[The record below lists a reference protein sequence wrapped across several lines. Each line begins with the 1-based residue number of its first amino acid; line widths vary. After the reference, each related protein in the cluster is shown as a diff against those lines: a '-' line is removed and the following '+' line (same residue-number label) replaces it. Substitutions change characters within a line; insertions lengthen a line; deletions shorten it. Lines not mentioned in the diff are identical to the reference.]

1 MRLLSIT
8 AGAGAMY
15 CGSCL
20 RDNALAAELMQRGHD
35 VSLLPIYTPTRTDEP
50 NVSEHRVFFGGISV
64 YLQQHMPLFRRTPAI
79 LDKLFDSP
87 ALLRAVSGGA
97 MASVDPRFLG
107 EMTVSML
114 RGEDGHQKKEID
126 KLLAWL
132 VAQPPFDVVVLPN
145 SLLIGLAPP
154 LARALGRPV
163 VCTLQGE
170 DLFLESLPA
179 ADRAESL
186 RLIAAHAGAVSR
198 FVAVS
203 DFYADEMTRYLGL
216 PASRVRTVPL
226 GIHAGDA
233 MPAAWGAERPYTVG
247 YFARIAPEKGLH
259 VLAGAYVR
267 MRRSGAVPEARL
279 EAAGYL
285 APEHRAYLEK
295 VEADLDAAGLRSE
308 FRYRGT
314 LDRVEKMAFLRSVDV
329 VSVPTPYAEP
339 KGLSVLE
346 ALGCGVP
353 VVQPD
358 HGAFPEIVART
369 AGGVLFPAGDAGA
382 LAEELRALH
391 ADPARR
397 RALGMRGAR
406 GVREE
411 YSAARM
417 AERALAVYEEAI
429 AEARPAATA

>member
-20 RDNALAAELMQRGHD
+20 RDNALATELLARGHD
-35 VSLLPIYTPTRTDEP
+35 VALLPIYTPTRTDER
-50 NVSEHRVFFGGISV
+50 NVSGDRVFFGGISV
-64 YLQQHMPLFRRTPAI
+64 YLQQHMPLFRKTPAI
-79 LDKLFDSP
+79 LDKVFDAP
-87 ALLRAVSGGA
+87 AVLRAVSGGA

-114 RGEDGHQKKEID
+114 RGEDGYQSKEID

-132 VAQPPFDVVVLPN
+132 REQPPFDVVVLPN

-170 DLFLESLPA
+170 DLFLEGLPP

-186 RLIAAHAGAVSR
+186 RLIASHAGAVSR

-203 DFYADEMTRYLGL
+203 DFYADAMTRYLGL
-216 PASRVRTVPL
+216 PADRVRTVPL

-233 MPAAWGAERPYTVG
+233 LPSAEDPSRPFTVG
-247 YFARIAPEKGLH
+247 YFARIAPEKGLQL
-259 VLAGAYVR
+259 LADAYVR
-267 MRRSGAVPEARL
+267 LRKAGGAPARL
-279 EAAGYL
+279 EAAGYM
-285 APEHRAYLEK
+285 APEHRGYLER
-295 VEADLDAAGLRSE
+295 VEATLAEAGLAGE
-308 FRYRGT
+308 FRYHGT
-314 LDRVEKMAFLRSVDV
+314 LDRAAKMAFLRSLDV
-329 VSVPTPYAEP
+329 ASVPTPYAEP
-339 KGLSVLE
+339 KGMSVLE
-346 ALGCGVP
+346 ALACGVP

-369 AGGVLFPAGDAGA
+369 AGGVLFPPGDADA
-382 LAEELRALH
+382 LARELRALQ

-397 RALGMRGAR
+397 HALGARGAR
-406 GVREE
+406 GVRAE

-429 AEARPAATA
+429 AERRPAATA

>member
-20 RDNALAAELMQRGHD
+20 RDNALATELLARGHD

-50 NVSEHRVFFGGISV
+50 NVSGHRVFFGGISV
-64 YLQQHMPLFRRTPAI
+64 YLQQHMPLFRRTPAL
-79 LDKLFDSP
+79 LDKVFDAP
-87 ALLRAVSGGA
+87 AVLRAVSGGA

-114 RGEDGHQKKEID
+114 RGEEGYQSKEID

-132 VAQPPFDVVVLPN
+132 REQPPFDVIVLPN

-170 DLFLESLPA
+170 DLFLEGLSPE
-179 ADRAESL
+179 DRAESR
-186 RLIAAHAGAVSR
+186 RLIASHAGAVSR

-203 DFYADEMTRYLGL
+203 DFYADAMTRYLGL
-216 PASRVRTVPL
+216 PADRVRTVPL
-226 GIHAGDA
+226 GIHFGDA
-233 MPAAWGAERPYTVG
+233 LPATEDASRPFTVG
-247 YFARIAPEKGLH
+247 YFARIAPEKGLQF
-259 VLAGAYVR
+259 LAEAYVR
-267 MRRSGAVPEARL
+267 LRKAGGAPARL
-279 EAAGYL
+279 AAAGYM
-285 APEHRAYLEK
+285 APEHRGYLER
-295 VEADLDAAGLRSE
+295 VEATLAGAGLAAE
-308 FRYRGT
+308 FRYHGT
-314 LDRVEKMAFLRSVDV
+314 LDRAEKMAFLRSLDV
-329 VSVPTPYAEP
+329 ASVPAPYAEP

-346 ALGCGVP
+346 ALACGVP

-369 AGGVLFPAGDAGA
+369 AGGVLFPPGDADA
-382 LAEELRALH
+382 LARELRALQG
-391 ADPARR
+391 DPARR
-397 RALGMRGAR
+397 RALGVRGAR

-417 AERALAVYEEAI
+417 AERALAVY
-429 AEARPAATA
+429 AEAVAERRPAASA